1 MKKKK
6 GEEKKRARSGG
17 RVRHIGDVMVLGWC
31 GMRFRGEL
39 DMERLEVPDKFGDI
53 WTITRDGKSVNRA
66 RYSAGRLRMS
76 CMGARRGLLSR
87 GTVQS

>member
-1 MKKKK
+1 M
-6 GEEKKRARSGG
+6 
-17 RVRHIGDVMVLGWC
+17 RHHGDVMVLGWC
-31 GMRFRGEL
+31 GMRFSREL
-39 DMERLEVPDKFGDI
+39 DTERLEVPHKVGDI
-53 WTITRDGKSVNRA
+53 CTITRDGKSVNRA